1 MRTKKEEKGRRK
13 GEFEAVLAQGRLPQ
27 PLLCQIQ
34 YFPCVGLKHTQAISV
49 LVWDVARSN
58 PAPVLETS
66 AAGFDQ
72 TKHTCGFRSN
82 FSFLN

>member
-34 YFPCVGLKHTQAISV
+34 YFPCVGLKHTQAISPRTGSM
-49 LVWDVARSN
+49 LGIPN
-58 PAPVLETS
+58 NTKIPIPI
-66 AAGFDQ
+66 DQ
-72 TKHTCGFRSN
+72 PTPQGTPQYYTLR
-82 FSFLN
+82 